1 MPTPLQPSTSRT
13 SAEADDLII
22 AAAREL
28 PGETGYQQTL
38 DRVAYL
44 AARAAPECAAVTV
57 SILTK
62 HVPSTAASTDPGGQ
76 VADQMQFELCEGPTL
91 DAMAHQA
98 STFSSDVAHDTRWAR
113 WGARA
118 GQQLGL
124 TSVLSCALFTSA
136 STLGALTLYG
146 SSPATFTSHD
156 VSRLNTFAAVA
167 AAAIHAAHT
176 EEHLQRANTSRLVI
190 GQAQGI
196 LMKQFDLDA
205 ERAFAVMNRIS
216 QDTNTRLVAVAE
228 RVVTTRS
235 LP

>member
-13 SAEADDLII
+13 STQGDDLI
-22 AAAREL
+22 ATAAREL
-28 PGETGYQQTL
+28 PNETSYQQTL
-38 DRVAYL
+38 DRVVHL
-44 AARAAPECAAVTV
+44 AARAVPECAAVTV

-62 HVPSTAASTDPGGQ
+62 HVPSTAAFTDPGGR
-76 VADQMQFELCEGPTL
+76 VADQMQLDLCEGPTL
-91 DAMAHQA
+91 EAIAHRA
-98 STFSSDVAHDTRWAR
+98 PTFSPNVAHDTRWVR
-113 WGARA
+113 WGVPA

-124 TSVLSCALFTSA
+124 TSVLSVALFTSA

-146 SSPATFTSHD
+146 SSPTTFTSED
-156 VSRLNTFAAVA
+156 VSRLDTFAAVA

-176 EEHLQRANTSRLVI
+176 NENLLRANTSRLVI

-216 QDTNTRLVAVAE
+216 QDTNTKLAIVAE